1 MWGHCQD
8 DGERRGTL
16 VNKVVKR
23 VMDDDVTFD
32 AAWRAALDQFIVE
45 EELPDP
51 FRGVFLEW
59 YAGITA
65 HLAEWA
71 FSVETAPLIGFSGC
85 QGSGKSTLVKA
96 MAHVLRRAHGVAVA
110 VLSLDDFYLPKSARQ
125 TMAETV
131 HPLFAA
137 RGVPGT
143 HDLVLL
149 TRTIAALRGTGSIPL
164 PRFDKATDDRTEMV
178 HWRQESAPVG
188 LILLEGWCIG
198 IPPQPDEAL
207 LRPVNETEASK
218 DADRVWRAEVNR
230 QLGGDYATLF
240 AELDALLLLQAPS
253 FDAVFNWRWQQEQQ
267 LSRRFQRDHP
277 ALKDPTMTQSEVADF
292 VLHYQRLTE
301 HGMATLPD
309 RADCIWEL
317 TEDRSVAKMRLVGLA
332 A

>member
-1 MWGHCQD
+1 
-8 DGERRGTL
+8 
-16 VNKVVKR
+16 
-23 VMDDDVTFD
+23 MDDEVTFD
-32 AAWRAALDQFIVE
+32 VARRAVLEKFIAE
-45 EELPDP
+45 EELPHH
-51 FRGVFLEW
+51 FGTVFWEW

-65 HLAEWA
+65 LLAEWA
-71 FSVETAPLIGFSGC
+71 SRVGTAPLIGFSGS

-96 MAHVLRRAHGVAVA
+96 MSHVLRDAHGIATT
-110 VLSLDDFYLPKSARQ
+110 VLSLDDFYLPKGARQ
-125 TMAETV
+125 AMAEKV
-131 HPLFAA
+131 HPLFAT

-143 HDLVLL
+143 HDLELL
-149 TRTIAALRGTGSIPL
+149 TRTITALRGTGSIPL

-207 LRPVNETEASK
+207 VQPVNETEANK
-218 DADRVWRAEVNR
+218 DADRVWRTEVNR
-230 QLGGDYATLF
+230 QLEGDYATLF

-253 FDAVFNWRWQQEQQ
+253 FDAVFSWRWQQEQQ

-277 ALKDPTMTQSEVADF
+277 ALTDPTMTQSEVADF

-309 RADCIWEL
+309 RADCVWEL
-317 TEDRSVAKMRLVGLA
+317 TEDRSVGKMRLAGLA